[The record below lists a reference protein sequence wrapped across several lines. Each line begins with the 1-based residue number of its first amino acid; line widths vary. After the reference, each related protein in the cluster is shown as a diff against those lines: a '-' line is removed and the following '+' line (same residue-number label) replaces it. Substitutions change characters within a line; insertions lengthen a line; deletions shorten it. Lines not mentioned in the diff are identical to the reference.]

1 MERKGRGYGSENGRV
16 KMKEQGKTSGMKTK
30 YREWIITG
38 ILGCMLAFM
47 AVYGWQSSM
56 KYDTFLLQSKVWRRI
71 GRLSHAGCA
80 LALAVLFPFFTWF
93 LHLVYSRLDK
103 RQEKAKPEFT
113 WKSWQQWLL
122 AGGILYGSYLILLIC
137 CYPGFYNYDIGNQL
151 PQIMYPEVPF
161 TAHHPL
167 LHTIVGGGIIT
178 IGYHLRSVDLTFGVF
193 LYNVVQ
199 MAICASCFSYTIVFM
214 YRKTGSRI
222 LTVLSE
228 LFYILC
234 PPVVMFAMSTTKDV
248 TCYAFLL
255 VAVVKICQIYE
266 NLNAQKKPTVKQ
278 WITTGILLCL
288 ACLLRNN
295 IVYALPFAAVFAVI
309 LVSYQR
315 KQQILFWIVMI
326 LAPFVLN
333 KGLMIAVDAAPG
345 SAAEAL
351 SVPFQQIARVYV
363 DKGEAAFTPEELDYL
378 YTCIDPDDFAMYDPV
393 IADEIKT
400 AFWRHLDVIMADKGK
415 ALKFWIK
422 KGLQYPV
429 CYIESFLDN
438 TYQAWYP
445 LTSLHDYKQSR
456 YFMVTEWNEEYARP
470 RVPQIYNFYIG
481 ISEDS
486 YVRWPVIRLF
496 CLTGTMLLTL
506 LVALFYAWWR
516 KDKPVGISLFMT
528 LLVVGTCMCGPVS
541 EIRYYLI
548 LFELFPILLGYMHG
562 EKKAAEAT
570 VKKTDENDNKQEIA

>member
-1 MERKGRGYGSENGRV
+1 
-16 KMKEQGKTSGMKTK
+16 MKKK

-38 ILGCMLAFM
+38 ILGGILAFM

-56 KYDTFLLQSKVWRRI
+56 KYDTFLLQAGIWRKV
-71 GRLSHAGCA
+71 GSLSGAGCVCA
-80 LALAVLFPFFTWF
+80 FTVLFSFFTGL
-93 LHLVYSRLDK
+93 LHFGYSRLNNRGK
-103 RQEKAKPEFT
+103 KEKQESA

-122 AGGILYGSYLILLIC
+122 TGGILYGCYLILLIC
-137 CYPGFYNYDIGNQL
+137 CYPGFYNYDMGNQL

-161 TAHHPL
+161 NAHHPL

-193 LYNVVQ
+193 LYNAVQ
-199 MAICASCFSYTIVFM
+199 MAICASCFSYGIVFM
-214 YRKTGSRI
+214 YRKTGNRI
-222 LTVLSE
+222 LVILSE
-228 LFYILC
+228 AFYILC
-234 PPVVMFAMSTTKDV
+234 PPVAMYAMSTTKDV

-255 VAVVKICQIYE
+255 VAVLKLYQIYAE
-266 NLNAQKKPTVKQ
+266 LDAGREPTGKQ
-278 WITTGILLCL
+278 WIITGILLCA

-309 LVSYQR
+309 LVSYRR
-315 KQQILFWIVMI
+315 KQQILFWIFMI
-326 LAPFVLN
+326 IMPFLLN

-363 DKGEAAFTPEELDYL
+363 DKGEEAFTREELEYL
-378 YTCIDPDDFAMYDPV
+378 YTCIDPGNFEMYNPI

-415 ALKFWIK
+415 AIKFWIK
-422 KGLQYPV
+422 KGLQYPM

-445 LTSLHDYKQSR
+445 LTSLHDMKMNR
-456 YFMVTEWNEEYARP
+456 YFDMSDWNEEYARP
-470 RVPQIYNFYIG
+470 KVPQVYNFYVAM
-481 ISEDS
+481 SEDS
-486 YVRWPVIRLF
+486 YAKWPVLRLF
-496 CLTGTMLLTL
+496 CVTGTMFTMLLIST
-506 LVALFYAWWR
+506 FYAWWC
-516 KDKPVGISLFMT
+516 KDRPAGISFLMT

-541 EIRYYLI
+541 DIRYYLI
-548 LFELFPILLGYMHG
+548 LFELFPILLGYLY
-562 EKKAAEAT
+562 AAGKNIEGT
-570 VKKTDENDNKQEIA
+570 LQEGTGRKNGAK

>member
-1 MERKGRGYGSENGRV
+1 MERSG
-16 KMKEQGKTSGMKTK
+16 GKTKAMKKK

-38 ILGCMLAFM
+38 ILGGMVAFM
-47 AVYGWQSSM
+47 AVYGWQASM
-56 KYDTFLLQSKVWRRI
+56 KYGTFLLQAEIWKRI
-71 GRLSHAGCA
+71 GRLSGAGCV
-80 LALAVLFPFFTWF
+80 LTFAVLFPFFTVLF
-93 LHLVYSRLDK
+93 HFGYSRLSNRK
-103 RQEKAKPEFT
+103 KKEMPKFT

-122 AGGILYGSYLILLIC
+122 TGGILYGCYLTLLIC
-137 CYPGFYNYDIGNQL
+137 CYPGFYNYDMGNQL

-193 LYNVVQ
+193 LYNAVQ
-199 MAICASCFSYTIVFM
+199 MAICAACFSYAIVFS
-214 YRKTGSRI
+214 YRKTGNRI
-222 LTVLSE
+222 GMILSE

-255 VAVVKICQIYE
+255 VAVLKIYQIYAE
-266 NLNAQKKPTVKQ
+266 LDAGREPTGKQ
-278 WITTGILLCL
+278 WIITGILLCA

-309 LVSYQR
+309 LVSYRR
-315 KQQILFWIVMI
+315 KQQILFWIFMI
-326 LAPFVLN
+326 IMPFLLN

-363 DKGEAAFTPEELDYL
+363 DKGEEAFTREELEYL
-378 YTCIDPDDFAMYDPV
+378 YTCIDPGNFEMYDPI

-415 ALKFWIK
+415 AIKFWIK
-422 KGLQYPV
+422 KGLQYPM

-445 LTSLHDYKQSR
+445 LTKLQDYKKSR

-470 RVPQIYNFYIG
+470 RMPGIYYFYIG

-486 YVRWPVIRLF
+486 YVRWPVFRLL
-496 CLTGTMLLTL
+496 CVNGTMFLTL
-506 LVALFYAWWR
+506 LIALFYAWWR
-516 KDKPVGISLFMT
+516 KDKAVGTALFLT
-528 LLVVGTCMCGPVS
+528 ALVVGTCMCGPVS

-548 LFELFPILLGYMHG
+548 VFELFPVLSGYMG
-562 EKKAAEAT
+562 SAKKAMTLAAKEE
-570 VKKTDENDNKQEIA
+570 ENNEFVEEEQRAV

>member
-1 MERKGRGYGSENGRV
+1 
-16 KMKEQGKTSGMKTK
+16 MKKK

-38 ILGCMLAFM
+38 ILGGMVAFM
-47 AVYGWQSSM
+47 AVYGWQVSM
-56 KYDTFLLQSKVWRRI
+56 KYGTFLLQAEIWKRI
-71 GRLSHAGCA
+71 GRLSGAGCV
-80 LALAVLFPFFTWF
+80 LTFAVLFPFFTVLF
-93 LHLVYSRLDK
+93 HFGYSRLSNRK
-103 RQEKAKPEFT
+103 KKEMPKFT

-122 AGGILYGSYLILLIC
+122 TGGILYGCYLTLLIC
-137 CYPGFYNYDIGNQL
+137 CYPGFYNYDMGNQL

-193 LYNVVQ
+193 LYNAVQ
-199 MAICASCFSYTIVFM
+199 MAICAACFSYAIVFS
-214 YRKTGSRI
+214 YRKTGNRI
-222 LTVLSE
+222 GMILSE

-255 VAVVKICQIYE
+255 VAVLKIYQIYAE
-266 NLNAQKKPTVKQ
+266 LDAGREPTGKQ
-278 WITTGILLCL
+278 WIITGILLCA

-309 LVSYQR
+309 LVSYRR
-315 KQQILFWIVMI
+315 KQQILFWIFMI
-326 LAPFVLN
+326 IMPFLLN

-363 DKGEAAFTPEELDYL
+363 DKGEEAFTREELEYL
-378 YTCIDPDDFAMYDPV
+378 YTCIDPGNFEMYDPI

-415 ALKFWIK
+415 AIKFWIK
-422 KGLQYPV
+422 KGLQYPM

-445 LTSLHDYKQSR
+445 LTKLQDYKKSR

-470 RVPQIYNFYIG
+470 RMPGIYYFYIG

-486 YVRWPVIRLF
+486 YVRWPVFRLL
-496 CLTGTMLLTL
+496 CVNGTMFLTL
-506 LVALFYAWWR
+506 LIALFYAWWR
-516 KDKPVGISLFMT
+516 KDKAVGTALFLT
-528 LLVVGTCMCGPVS
+528 ALVVGTCMCGPVS

-548 LFELFPILLGYMHG
+548 VFELFPVLSGYMG
-562 EKKAAEAT
+562 SAKKAMTLAAKEE
-570 VKKTDENDNKQEIA
+570 ENNEFVEEEQRAV

>member
-1 MERKGRGYGSENGRV
+1 MERSG
-16 KMKEQGKTSGMKTK
+16 GKTKAMKKK

-38 ILGCMLAFM
+38 ILGGMVAFM
-47 AVYGWQSSM
+47 AVYGWQASM
-56 KYDTFLLQSKVWRRI
+56 KYGTFLLQAEIWKRI
-71 GRLSHAGCA
+71 GRLSGAGCV
-80 LALAVLFPFFTWF
+80 LTFAVLFPFFTVLF
-93 LHLVYSRLDK
+93 HFGYSRLSNRK
-103 RQEKAKPEFT
+103 KKEIPKFT

-122 AGGILYGSYLILLIC
+122 AGGILYGCYLTLLIC
-137 CYPGFYNYDIGNQL
+137 CYPGFYNYDMGNQL

-193 LYNVVQ
+193 LYNAVQ
-199 MAICASCFSYTIVFM
+199 MAICAACFSYAIVFS
-214 YRKTGSRI
+214 YRKTGNRI
-222 LTVLSE
+222 GMILSE

-255 VAVVKICQIYE
+255 VAVLKIYQIYAE
-266 NLNAQKKPTVKQ
+266 LDAGREPTGKQ
-278 WITTGILLCL
+278 WIITGILLCA

-309 LVSYQR
+309 LVSYRR
-315 KQQILFWIVMI
+315 KQQILFWIFMI
-326 LAPFVLN
+326 IMPFLLN

-363 DKGEAAFTPEELDYL
+363 DKGEEAFTREELEYL
-378 YTCIDPDDFAMYDPV
+378 YTCIDPGNFEMYDPI

-415 ALKFWIK
+415 AIKFWIK
-422 KGLQYPV
+422 KGLQYPM

-445 LTSLHDYKQSR
+445 FTSLHDMKNNR
-456 YFMVTEWNEEYARP
+456 YFDISDWNRDLAEPKA
-470 RVPQIYNFYIG
+470 PQVYNFYA
-481 ISEDS
+481 SMKEDS
-486 YVRWPVIRLF
+486 YVKWPVLRVF
-496 CLTGTMLLTL
+496 CVTGTMFTML
-506 LVALFYAWWR
+506 LVSVFYAWWC
-516 KDKPVGISLFMT
+516 KDRPAGISLFLT

-541 EIRYYLI
+541 DIRYYLI
-548 LFELFPILLGYMHG
+548 LFEAFPILLGYLYG
-562 EKKAAEAT
+562 RRRAAGIAVEM
-570 VKKTDENDNKQEIA
+570 TDENDTKQEIV

>member
-1 MERKGRGYGSENGRV
+1 
-16 KMKEQGKTSGMKTK
+16 MKK
-30 YREWIITG
+30 YRGWIITG
-38 ILGCMLAFM
+38 ILGAVLAFM

-56 KYDTFLLQSKVWRRI
+56 KYNTFLLQAEIWRKI
-71 GRLSHAGCA
+71 GRLSHGGCA
-80 LALAVLFPFFTWF
+80 LAFAVLFPSFTWL
-93 LHLVYSRLDK
+93 LHFGYSRLDSRRK
-103 RQEKAKPEFT
+103 KERPESV

-122 AGGILYGSYLILLIC
+122 AGGILYGCYLILLVC

-178 IGYHLRSVDLTFGVF
+178 IGYHLRSVIFGVF

-199 MAICASCFSYTIVFM
+199 MAICASCFSYTIVAV

-222 LTVLSE
+222 LAVVSE

-255 VAVVKICQIYE
+255 VAVWKIFEIYTE
-266 NLNAQKKPTVKQ
+266 LNAGRTPTVKQ
-278 WITTGILLCL
+278 WTITGVLLCL

-295 IVYALPFAAVFAVI
+295 IVYALPFAAVFAVLLI
-309 LVSYQR
+309 SYQR
-315 KQQILFWIVMI
+315 RQQIVFWVVMI
-326 LAPFVLN
+326 ILPFILN
-333 KGLMIAVDAAPG
+333 KGLLIATNATPG

-363 DKGEAAFTPEELDYL
+363 DKGEAAFTGEELDYL
-378 YTCIDPDDFAMYDPV
+378 YTCIDPGDFEMYDPI

-415 ALKFWIK
+415 AIKFWIK

-445 LTSLHDYKQSR
+445 LTSLHDYKKSR

-470 RVPQIYNFYIG
+470 RIPQVYNFYIG

-486 YVRWPVIRLF
+486 YVRWPVVRLF
-496 CLTGTMLLTL
+496 CVTGTMFLTL
-506 LVALFYAWWR
+506 LIALFYAWWR
-516 KDKPVGISLFMT
+516 KDKPVGIALFLT
-528 LLVVGTCMCGPVS
+528 FLVVGTCMCGPVS
-541 EIRYYLI
+541 EIRYYLL
-548 LFELFPILLGYMHG
+548 LFELFPILVCYL
-562 EKKAAEAT
+562 KKAGET
-570 VKKTDENDNKQEIA
+570 KKYIAKEVEVEEDEFAREERKAV

>member
-1 MERKGRGYGSENGRV
+1 
-16 KMKEQGKTSGMKTK
+16 MKEAYRK
-30 YREWIITG
+30 YRGWIITG
-38 ILGCMLAFM
+38 ILGGLLAFL

-56 KYDTFLLQSKVWRRI
+56 KYDTFLLQAQIWRKI
-71 GRLSHAGCA
+71 GHLSHAGCL
-80 LALAVLFPFFTWF
+80 LAFAVLFPFFTWL
-93 LHLVYSRLDK
+93 LHFSYTRLERRRGK
-103 RQEKAKPEFT
+103 EKPEFA

-122 AGGILYGSYLILLIC
+122 AGGILYGCYLLLLIA

-199 MAICASCFSYTIVFM
+199 MAVCASCFSYAVVFL
-214 YRKTGSRI
+214 YRKTGNRI
-222 LTVLSE
+222 LAVLSE

-255 VAVVKICQIYE
+255 VAVLKIYQIYAD
-266 NLNAQKKPTVKQ
+266 LNAQKSPTVRQ

-295 IVYALPFAAVFAVI
+295 IVYVLPFAAAFAVFCT
-309 LVSYQR
+309 SCRR

-333 KGLMIAVDAAPG
+333 KGLMAAVDAAPG

-363 DKGEAAFTPEELDYL
+363 DKGEAAFTQEELDYL
-378 YTCIDPDDFAMYDPV
+378 YTCINKEDFAMYDPV
-393 IADEIKT
+393 IADAIKT

-415 ALKFWIK
+415 AIKFWIK

-445 LTSLHDYKQSR
+445 LTKLQDYKKSR

-470 RVPQIYNFYIG
+470 RMPGIYYFYIG

-486 YVRWPVIRLF
+486 YVRWPVFRLL
-496 CLTGTMLLTL
+496 CVTGTMFLTML
-506 LVALFYAWWR
+506 IALFYAWWR
-516 KDKPVGISLFMT
+516 KDKAVGTALFLMA
-528 LLVVGTCMCGPVS
+528 LVVGTCMCGPVS

-548 LFELFPILLGYMHG
+548 VFELFPVLSGYMG
-562 EKKAAEAT
+562 SAKKAMTLAAKEE
-570 VKKTDENDNKQEIA
+570 ENNEFVEEEQRAV

>member
-1 MERKGRGYGSENGRV
+1 
-16 KMKEQGKTSGMKTK
+16 MKEK
-30 YREWIITG
+30 YRGWIITG
-38 ILGCMLAFM
+38 IPGGLLAFM
-47 AVYGWQSSM
+47 SVYGWQSSM
-56 KYDTFLLQSKVWRRI
+56 KYDTFLLQAEIWRKI
-71 GRLSHAGCA
+71 GSLSRAGCV
-80 LALAVLFPFFTWF
+80 LAFAVLFLLFTF
-93 LHLVYSRLDK
+93 LLHFGYQKLGDR
-103 RQEKAKPEFT
+103 RKAERPEFT
-113 WKSWQQWLL
+113 RKSWQQWLL
-122 AGGILYGSYLILLIC
+122 AGGILYGCYLILLIC

-178 IGYHLRSVDLTFGVF
+178 LGYHLRSADLTFGVF

-199 MAICASCFSYTIVFM
+199 MAICASCFSYAVVYM
-214 YRKTGSRI
+214 YRRTGSRI
-222 LTVLSE
+222 LAVLSE

-255 VAVVKICQIYE
+255 AAVLKVCEIYAD
-266 NLNAQKKPTVKQ
+266 LNAQREPALRQ

-295 IVYALPFAAVFAVI
+295 IVYALPFAAAFALI
-309 LVSYQR
+309 LVSYRR

-333 KGLMIAVDAAPG
+333 KGMMNAVDAAPG
-345 SAAEAL
+345 SVAEAL

-363 DKGEAAFTPEELDYL
+363 DKGEAAFTREELDYL
-378 YTCIDPDDFAMYDPV
+378 YTCIEPGDFEMYDPI

-415 ALKFWIK
+415 AIKFWLK
-422 KGLQYPV
+422 KGLQYPG

-445 LTSLHDYKQSR
+445 LTSLHDRKNNR
-456 YFMVTEWNEEYARP
+456 YFNVTGWNDEYASP
-470 RVPQIYNFYIG
+470 KVPQVYNFYVAMAN
-481 ISEDS
+481 DS
-486 YVRWPVIRLF
+486 YVKWPVLRLF
-496 CLTGTMLLTL
+496 CVTGTMFTML
-506 LVALFYAWWR
+506 LVSLFYAWWQ
-516 KDKPVGISLFMT
+516 KDKPAGISLFMT

-541 EIRYYLI
+541 DIRYYLI
-548 LFELFPILLGYMHG
+548 LFELFPVLVGYLNG
-562 EKKAAEAT
+562 KGKAAGIAVE
-570 VKKTDENDNKQEIA
+570 KTNDNNATREIA

>member
-1 MERKGRGYGSENGRV
+1 
-16 KMKEQGKTSGMKTK
+16 MKKK

-38 ILGCMLAFM
+38 ILGGMVAFM
-47 AVYGWQSSM
+47 AVYGWQASM
-56 KYDTFLLQSKVWRRI
+56 KYGTFLLQAEIWKRI
-71 GRLSHAGCA
+71 GRLSGAGCV
-80 LALAVLFPFFTWF
+80 LTFAVLFPFFTVLF
-93 LHLVYSRLDK
+93 HFGYSRLSNRK
-103 RQEKAKPEFT
+103 KKEMPKFT

-122 AGGILYGSYLILLIC
+122 TGGILYGCYLTLLIC
-137 CYPGFYNYDIGNQL
+137 CYPGFYNYDMGNQL

-193 LYNVVQ
+193 LYNAVQ
-199 MAICASCFSYTIVFM
+199 MAICAACFSYAIVFS
-214 YRKTGSRI
+214 YRKTGNRI
-222 LTVLSE
+222 GMILSE

-255 VAVVKICQIYE
+255 VAVLKIYQIYAE
-266 NLNAQKKPTVKQ
+266 LDAGREPTGKQ
-278 WITTGILLCL
+278 WIITGILLCA

-309 LVSYQR
+309 LVSYRR
-315 KQQILFWIVMI
+315 KQQILFWIFMI
-326 LAPFVLN
+326 IMPFLLN

-363 DKGEAAFTPEELDYL
+363 DKGEEAFTREELEYL
-378 YTCIDPDDFAMYDPV
+378 YTCIDPGNFEMYDPI

-415 ALKFWIK
+415 AIKFWIK
-422 KGLQYPV
+422 KGLQYPM

-445 LTSLHDYKQSR
+445 LTKLQDYKKSR

-470 RVPQIYNFYIG
+470 RMPGIYYFYIG

-486 YVRWPVIRLF
+486 YVRWPVFRLL
-496 CLTGTMLLTL
+496 CVNGTMFLTL
-506 LVALFYAWWR
+506 LIALFYAWWR
-516 KDKPVGISLFMT
+516 KDKAVGTALFLT
-528 LLVVGTCMCGPVS
+528 ALVVGTCMCGPVS

-548 LFELFPILLGYMHG
+548 VFELFPVLSGYMG
-562 EKKAAEAT
+562 SAKKAMTLAAKEE
-570 VKKTDENDNKQEIA
+570 ENNEFVEEEQRAV

>member
-1 MERKGRGYGSENGRV
+1 
-16 KMKEQGKTSGMKTK
+16 MKK
-30 YREWIITG
+30 YRGWIITG
-38 ILGCMLAFM
+38 ILGGLLAFM

-56 KYDTFLLQSKVWRRI
+56 KYGTFLLQAGIWKKI
-71 GRLSHAGCA
+71 GSLSHAGCV
-80 LALAVLFPFFTWF
+80 LAFAVLFPFFTWL
-93 LHLVYSRLDK
+93 LHFGYSRLDGRK
-103 RQEKAKPEFT
+103 KKERPESA
-113 WKSWQQWLL
+113 WKSWQQWIL
-122 AGGILYGSYLILLIC
+122 AGGILYACYLFLLIS

-178 IGYHLRSVDLTFGVF
+178 IGYHLRSADLTFGVF

-199 MAICASCFSYTIVFM
+199 MAICASCFSYAIVYM

-222 LTVLSE
+222 LAVLSE

-234 PPVVMFAMSTTKDV
+234 PPVVMFTMSTTKDV
-248 TCYAFLL
+248 TGYAFLL
-255 VAVVKICQIYE
+255 AAVVKVCQIYE
-266 NLNAQKKPTVKQ
+266 DLNARKSPSGKQ

-309 LVSYQR
+309 LVSYRR
-315 KQQILFWIVMI
+315 KQQILFWIAMI
-326 LAPFVLN
+326 LMPFVLN
-333 KGLMIAVDAAPG
+333 KALLTAVDATPG

-363 DKGEAAFTPEELDYL
+363 DKGEEAFTQEELDYL
-378 YTCIDPDDFAMYDPV
+378 YTCIDPGDFEMYDPI

-415 ALKFWIK
+415 AIKFWIK
-422 KGLQYPV
+422 KGLQYPG

-445 LTSLHDYKQSR
+445 LTSLHDYKNNR
-456 YFMVTEWNEEYARP
+456 YFNVTGWNEEYASP
-470 RVPQIYNFYIG
+470 KIPQIYNFYV
-481 ISEDS
+481 SMAEDS
-486 YVRWPVIRLF
+486 YVKWPVLRLF
-496 CLTGTMLLTL
+496 CVTGTMFTML
-506 LVALFYAWWR
+506 LVSIFYAWWR
-516 KDKPVGISLFMT
+516 KDKPVGIALFMT

-541 EIRYYLI
+541 DIRYYLI
-548 LFELFPILLGYMHG
+548 LFELFPILLGYLHG
-562 EKKAAEAT
+562 EKKTAGIAVE
-570 VKKTDENDNKQEIA
+570 KTDENDTKQEIA

>member
-1 MERKGRGYGSENGRV
+1 MERSG
-16 KMKEQGKTSGMKTK
+16 GKTKAMKKK

-38 ILGCMLAFM
+38 ILGGMVAFM
-47 AVYGWQSSM
+47 AVYGWQASM
-56 KYDTFLLQSKVWRRI
+56 KYGTFLLQAEIWKRI
-71 GRLSHAGCA
+71 GRLSGAGCV
-80 LALAVLFPFFTWF
+80 LTFAVLFPFFTVLF
-93 LHLVYSRLDK
+93 HFGYSRLSNRK
-103 RQEKAKPEFT
+103 KKEMPKFT

-122 AGGILYGSYLILLIC
+122 AGGILYGCYLTLLIC
-137 CYPGFYNYDIGNQL
+137 CYPGFYNYDMGNQL

-193 LYNVVQ
+193 LYNAVQ
-199 MAICASCFSYTIVFM
+199 MAICAACFSYAIVFS
-214 YRKTGSRI
+214 YRKTGNRI
-222 LTVLSE
+222 GMILSE

-255 VAVVKICQIYE
+255 VAVLKIYQIYAE
-266 NLNAQKKPTVKQ
+266 LDAGREPTGKQ
-278 WITTGILLCL
+278 WIITGILLCA

-309 LVSYQR
+309 LISYRR
-315 KQQILFWIVMI
+315 KQQILFWIFMI
-326 LAPFVLN
+326 IMPFLLN

-363 DKGEAAFTPEELDYL
+363 DKGEEAFTREELEYL
-378 YTCIDPDDFAMYDPV
+378 YTCIDPRNFEMYDPI

-415 ALKFWIK
+415 AIKFWIK
-422 KGLQYPV
+422 KGLQYPM

-445 LTSLHDYKQSR
+445 LTKLQDYKKSR

-470 RVPQIYNFYIG
+470 RMPEIYYFYIG

-486 YVRWPVIRLF
+486 YVRWPVFRLL
-496 CLTGTMLLTL
+496 CVNGTMFLTL
-506 LVALFYAWWR
+506 LIALFYAWWR
-516 KDKPVGISLFMT
+516 KDKAVGTALFLT
-528 LLVVGTCMCGPVS
+528 ALVVGTCMCGPVS

-548 LFELFPILLGYMHG
+548 VFELFPVLSGYMG
-562 EKKAAEAT
+562 SAKKAMTLAAKEE
-570 VKKTDENDNKQEIA
+570 ENNEFVEEEQRAV

>member
-1 MERKGRGYGSENGRV
+1 
-16 KMKEQGKTSGMKTK
+16 MKKK

-38 ILGCMLAFM
+38 ILGGMVAFM
-47 AVYGWQSSM
+47 AVYGWQASM
-56 KYDTFLLQSKVWRRI
+56 KYGTFLLQAEIWKRI
-71 GRLSHAGCA
+71 GRLSGAGCV
-80 LALAVLFPFFTWF
+80 LTFAVLFPFFTVLF
-93 LHLVYSRLDK
+93 HFGYSRLSNRK
-103 RQEKAKPEFT
+103 KKEMPKFT

-122 AGGILYGSYLILLIC
+122 AGGILYGCYLTLLIC
-137 CYPGFYNYDIGNQL
+137 CYPGFYNYDMGNQL

-193 LYNVVQ
+193 LYNAVQ
-199 MAICASCFSYTIVFM
+199 MAICAACFSYAIVFS
-214 YRKTGSRI
+214 YRKTGNRI
-222 LTVLSE
+222 GMILSE

-255 VAVVKICQIYE
+255 VAVLKIYQIYAE
-266 NLNAQKKPTVKQ
+266 LDAGREPTGKQ
-278 WITTGILLCL
+278 WIITGVLLCA

-295 IVYALPFAAVFAVI
+295 IVYALPFAAAFAVI
-309 LVSYQR
+309 LVSYRR
-315 KQQILFWIVMI
+315 KQQILFWIFMI
-326 LAPFVLN
+326 IMPFLLN

-363 DKGEAAFTPEELDYL
+363 DKGEEAFTREELEYL
-378 YTCIDPDDFAMYDPV
+378 YTCIDPGNFEMYDPI

-415 ALKFWIK
+415 AIKFWIK
-422 KGLQYPV
+422 KGLQYPM

-445 LTSLHDYKQSR
+445 LTKLQDYKKSR

-470 RVPQIYNFYIG
+470 RMPEIYYFYIG

-486 YVRWPVIRLF
+486 YVRWPVFRLL
-496 CLTGTMLLTL
+496 CVNGTMFLTL
-506 LVALFYAWWR
+506 LIALFYAWWW
-516 KDKPVGISLFMT
+516 KDKAVGTALFLT
-528 LLVVGTCMCGPVS
+528 ALVVGTCMCGPVS

-548 LFELFPILLGYMHG
+548 VFELFPVLSGYMG
-562 EKKAAEAT
+562 SAKKAMTLAAKEE
-570 VKKTDENDNKQEIA
+570 ENNEFVEEEQRAV

>member
-1 MERKGRGYGSENGRV
+1 MREKRRG
-16 KMKEQGKTSGMKTK
+16 
-30 YREWIITG
+30 WIITG
-38 ILGCMLAFM
+38 ILGGLLAFM
-47 AVYGWQSSM
+47 AVYGWQCSM
-56 KYDTFLLQSKVWRRI
+56 KYGTFLLQAEIWKKI
-71 GRLSHAGCA
+71 GRLSHRGCA
-80 LALAVLFPFFTWF
+80 LAFAVLFPLFTWL
-93 LHLVYSRLDK
+93 LHFGNTRLDG
-103 RQEKAKPEFT
+103 REKKERPEPV

-122 AGGILYGSYLILLIC
+122 AGGILYGCYLILLLC

-161 TAHHPL
+161 TTHHPL

-193 LYNVVQ
+193 LYNAVQ

-214 YRKTGSRI
+214 YRKTGNRI
-222 LTVLSE
+222 LAVLSE

-255 VAVVKICQIYE
+255 AAVLKVSEIYTE
-266 NLNAQKKPTVKQ
+266 LNAQRQPSMRQ
-278 WITTGILLCL
+278 WVTTGVLLCL

-295 IVYALPFAAVFAVI
+295 IVYALPFAAVLAVI
-309 LVSYQR
+309 LVAYHR
-315 KQQILFWIVMI
+315 KQQILFWMLMI
-326 LAPFVLN
+326 LMPFILN
-333 KGLMIAVDAAPG
+333 KGMMIAVDAAPG

-363 DKGEAAFTPEELDYL
+363 DKGEAAFTQEELDYL
-378 YTCIDPDDFAMYDPV
+378 YTCIDPGDFEMYDPI

-415 ALKFWIK
+415 AVKFWIK
-422 KGLQYPV
+422 KGLQNPV

-445 LTSLHDYKQSR
+445 LTSLHDKKHNR
-456 YFMVTEWNEEYARP
+456 YFNVTGWNEEYASP
-470 RVPQIYNFYIG
+470 KVPAIYNFYTAMA
-481 ISEDS
+481 EDS
-486 YVRWPVIRLF
+486 FVKWPVLRLF
-496 CLTGTMLLTL
+496 CVTGTMFTMLLIS
-506 LVALFYAWWR
+506 VFYAWWR
-516 KDKPVGISLFMT
+516 KDKSMGICLFTT

-541 EIRYYLI
+541 DIRYYLI
-548 LFELFPILLGYMHG
+548 LFELFPTLLGYFVG
-562 EKKAAEAT
+562 IYGAKSVDKNEEKENET
-570 VKKTDENDNKQEIA
+570 VMEEQRAV

>member
-1 MERKGRGYGSENGRV
+1 
-16 KMKEQGKTSGMKTK
+16 MKEMYKK
-30 YREWIITG
+30 YRGWIITG
-38 ILGCMLAFM
+38 ILGGLLAFL

-56 KYDTFLLQSKVWRRI
+56 KYDTFLLQAEIWKKI
-71 GRLSHAGCA
+71 GHLSHAGCL
-80 LALAVLFPFFTWF
+80 LAFAVLFPFFTWL
-93 LHLVYSRLDK
+93 LHFGYTRLDRLQGK
-103 RQEKAKPEFT
+103 EKQEFA

-122 AGGILYGSYLILLIC
+122 AGGILYGCYLLLLIS

-199 MAICASCFSYTIVFM
+199 MAICASCFSYAIVFM

-222 LTVLSE
+222 LAVLSE

-255 VAVVKICQIYE
+255 VAVLKIYQIYAD
-266 NLNAQKKPTVKQ
+266 LNAQKVPNVRQ
-278 WITTGILLCL
+278 WIRTGILLCL

-309 LVSYQR
+309 CVSYRR

-333 KGLMIAVDAAPG
+333 KGLMAAVDAAPG

-351 SVPFQQIARVYV
+351 SVPFQQIARVYA
-363 DKGEAAFTPEELDYL
+363 DKGEAAFTQEELDYL
-378 YTCIDPDDFAMYDPV
+378 YTCINPGDFEMYDPI

-415 ALKFWIK
+415 AIKFWIK

-445 LTSLHDYKQSR
+445 LTSLHDKKHNR
-456 YFMVTEWNEEYARP
+456 YFNVTGWNEEYASP
-470 RVPQIYNFYIG
+470 KVPSIYNFYT
-481 ISEDS
+481 SMAEDS
-486 YVRWPVIRLF
+486 FVKWPVLRLF
-496 CLTGTMLLTL
+496 CVTGTMFTML
-506 LVALFYAWWR
+506 LVSVFYAWWR

-541 EIRYYLI
+541 DIRYYLI
-548 LFELFPILLGYMHG
+548 VFELFPILLGYLHG
-562 EKKAAEAT
+562 EREAVEIAAE
-570 VKKTDENDNKQEIA
+570 KTDENDAKREIA